1 MSAPIILVSSKA
13 TRTVLAELARI
24 FESRSGRTVGFE
36 STGGVVAAERV
47 RAGERF
53 DVVALASAAIDELL
67 AASHLVA
74 GSKTDIVR
82 SGVAVAVRAGAPRP
96 RIASEEALKR
106 AVLAARTIGRSTG
119 PSGVEIEKLF
129 VSWGVI
135 DELRGKIIVTPPGIP
150 VATLVARGEAQLG
163 FQQWSELLAVPG
175 IDILGPM
182 PAPIQIVT
190 TFSAAVCARSTHPDD
205 ARALLAFLASPE
217 ASDVKRRQGME
228 PA

>member
-1 MSAPIILVSSKA
+1 MSVPITLVSSKA
-13 TRTVLAELARI
+13 TRTVLAELARA
-24 FESRSGRTVGFE
+24 FEARHGHAVALE

-47 RAGERF
+47 RAGEVF

-96 RIASEEALKR
+96 RIDSEEALKR
-106 AVLAARTIGRSTG
+106 AVLHARTVGRSTG
-119 PSGVEIEKLF
+119 PSGLELEKLF
-129 VSWGVI
+129 DAWGIV
-135 DELRGKIIVTPPGIP
+135 DELHGKIIVASPGVP
-150 VATLVARGEAQLG
+150 VATLVARGDVELG
-163 FQQWSELLAVPG
+163 FQQWSELLGVPG

-190 TFSAAVCARSTHPDD
+190 TFSAAVCATSTQPDE
-205 ARALLAFLASPE
+205 ARNLLAFIAAPDASE
-217 ASDVKRRQGME
+217 VKRRQGME